1 MRDCKSSK
9 MNFLTILI
17 PDFTLILIGLAL
29 VRTTNWGPTFWSG
42 LEKLVYYL
50 LFPAL
55 LFVSTA
61 RTPLDFHATGK
72 LLQVALLAVLCGILL
87 GWLAKPLFRPAP
99 MIFESGV
106 QTAFRFNSY
115 IALAVAFRL
124 AGEQGTTLMA
134 LIIGFAVPVCN
145 AAAVHALASQ
155 NKGRLWQEI
164 LQNPLLLATAG
175 GTIFNLCGGSLPEV
189 VVLTLT
195 RMGSASIALGL
206 IMVGAGLRLTGL
218 SEARGISAYFV
229 CIKLIALPAIAL
241 SCGRWM
247 ELPPLQLQIAVMF
260 SALPTA
266 SSAYV
271 LATRM
276 NGNGPLVAFLISV
289 GTLLSIITLPFWLGV
304 VS

>member
-1 MRDCKSSK
+1 
-9 MNFLTILI
+9 MNIITILV
-17 PDFTLILIGLAL
+17 PDFTLILIGFVLM
-29 VRTTNWGPTFWSG
+29 RTTDWGQSFWTS
-42 LEKLVYYL
+42 LEKLVYFI

-72 LLQVALLAVLCGILL
+72 LLQVALLAVSCGIAL
-87 GWLAKPLFRPAP
+87 GWLAKPLFRPGP

-124 AGEQGTTLMA
+124 AGEAGTSLMA

-145 AAAVHALASQ
+145 MAAVHALAHRNQ
-155 NKGRLWQEI
+155 GTLLKELVK
-164 LQNPLLLATAG
+164 NPLLIATAS
-175 GTIFNLCGGSLPEV
+175 GTLFNLAGGSLPEV
-189 VVLTLT
+189 VAVTLA

-206 IMVGAGLRLTGL
+206 LMVGAGLKLTGL
-218 SEARGISAYFV
+218 AEARGISAYFV
-229 CIKLIALPAIAL
+229 FVKLIALPAIAL
-241 SCGRWM
+241 GLGRWM
-247 ELPPLQLQIAVMF
+247 ALPPLQLQIAVMF
-260 SALPTA
+260 CALPTA

-276 NGNGPLVAFLISV
+276 GGNGTLVAFLISA
-289 GTLLSIITLPFWLGV
+289 GTLLSIATLPLWLLLVG
-304 VS
+304 